1 MSRVRAPASVGRGLT
16 WLLAGHLV
24 PHEVPLKVPQVVRH
38 LEWPPLP
45 PALEI
50 GRVSDPDYPP
60 STRSFG

>member
-1 MSRVRAPASVGRGLT
+1 MSRVRAPARVRRAPT

-38 LEWPPLP
+38 FGWPPP
-45 PALEI
+45 PPTLGI
-50 GRVSDPDYPP
+50 RSITDYPP